1 MGCGIYKIENII
13 DGKVYIGSSINISK
27 RLKNHKIMLS
37 GGYHDNKYLQN
48 SVVKY
53 GINNFNFEV
62 LEICD
67 EDNLVKK
74 ENYFIDLYKSNE
86 TTFGYNLAKVGDSRR
101 NIFNNE
107 VKVKMSKTKICKN
120 KNFNSFKLINIE
132 NGSITIFDNLVDAAN
147 FLISGNFTNSKENK
161 VRDMLSICLRN
172 KIVNNGTNN
181 KGSVRKTI
189 YKHKWEK
196 IN

>member
-120 KNFNSFKLINIE
+120 KNN
-132 NGSITIFDNLVDAAN
+132 
-147 FLISGNFTNSKENK
+147 
-161 VRDMLSICLRN
+161 
-172 KIVNNGTNN
+172 
-181 KGSVRKTI
+181 
-189 YKHKWEK
+189 
-196 IN
+196 